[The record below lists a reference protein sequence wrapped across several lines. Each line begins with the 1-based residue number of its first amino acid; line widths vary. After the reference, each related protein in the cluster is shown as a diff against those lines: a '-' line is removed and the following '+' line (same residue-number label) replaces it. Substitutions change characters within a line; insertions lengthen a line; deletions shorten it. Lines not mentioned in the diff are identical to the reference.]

1 MASPPESITTV
12 NGRRCTRSRA
22 RTLAT
27 SAPPSTSSIATT
39 ADVTSST
46 TVQNTP
52 QIQTSA
58 PEALSKPP
66 QPPSLPPPPSS
77 APLSPPSSPPPPP
90 PPSSQP
96 PSLPPP
102 LAPPPSAQAP
112 SSSPAQAPASS
123 SSAPPATSST
133 PPVPAEPALQGSA
146 DGLATPTADPLAGTS
161 LTGTLSAVPTSS
173 SARIK
178 PLALA
183 SDSPAT
189 ASLTAPSLTTPS
201 LSTSS
206 LSTSCSATSSLPT
219 PSLPT
224 PSRATPSLKQPA
236 KAQATASAKVPSQAA
251 AVSPVRPTST
261 TPTSSDTISTAT
273 PTQPVATAG
282 PSAGFTGPAA
292 SDAAGSVETNTNP
305 AIPLESITSSQTPV
319 PDSPA
324 LGEPRPTVSA
334 TRGSAGIIAP
344 SQGSPDDDSP
354 LTLGAN
360 GNITGVL
367 GGVFGGIAGLA
378 LIIGLLFL
386 YLRKRKSRPVRWNEK
401 RQTNS
406 SFLERIRTI
415 PTGLSAFVARL
426 KGTQT
431 GSTSNPYQRHVPKA
445 SVDSLYARDANGRAR
460 SNSEGQGVLG
470 VQRAGSNNSRPSK
483 DGKRNGLRQKPSN
496 VSSYRF
502 PGIIEDTG
510 SPNPFADPR
519 QTNQLLVLNPDPL
532 STPATPQKPEATAD
546 PEPRD
551 PFASSYDP
559 PEAAPAWEK
568 GHQRGMSS
576 ISGHS
581 SQNSWSIYT
590 GDDPFRDSSNVP
602 PMPNQAVLPGHT
614 RRRSSMALP
623 NFNPATTFDA
633 NSTFATRDSSFFF
646 GEPGPSR
653 PATNMFTPALPTRR
667 TIRQSDPFDLDR
679 PEVLSFG
686 SVSSG
691 KDFRASFGR
700 QPSRNKRNSS
710 KGFNFWTPAADG
722 TSNNP
727 GPADSMRQPG
737 WVPGRGK

>member
-206 LSTSCSATSSLPT
+206 LT
-219 PSLPT
+219 
-224 PSRATPSLKQPA
+224 
-236 KAQATASAKVPSQAA
+236 
-251 AVSPVRPTST
+251 
-261 TPTSSDTISTAT
+261 T